1 MIIAL
6 RANDHRLRRMI
17 AEDFMSENT
26 LKEKSE
32 AFGDRAIACS
42 VVLKTRKAPVSVIEQ
57 FLKAG
62 TSVGANIAEAQFAHG
77 KKDFVAKLEIAL
89 KEINETEYWLGRL
102 LNSGSITEREF
113 KSMRSDC
120 ISIRKLLVSS
130 IVTVKNKLDS
140 EKSRQ

>member
-1 MIIAL
+1 
-6 RANDHRLRRMI
+6 
-17 AEDFMSENT
+17 MSENT

-32 AFGDRAIACS
+32 AFGDRVIACS